1 MLWGTSVGTGALTIK
16 QVIIIAAVFEFLGAV
31 VFGNRVTSTIAKGI
45 VPIDMISSI
54 HPDIV
59 VLGGMLA
66 SILAASFWVTLA
78 TFYNLPVS
86 TSHSIVGSVLGFGLI
101 AAYNGIISFSD
112 IHWTVLL
119 KIIASWFISPAL
131 GAIFAFLIFS
141 IIRSLYLHRASDMPA
156 VEKKF
161 LFLQIITG
169 CYIAFAHGSNDVA
182 NAVGP
187 LSATL
192 NVLGVTGTGVPIW
205 VLVMGGLGMVI
216 GMATWGYKVVETI
229 GSKITELTPTRGF
242 SAQFATASVVLLHS
256 YSSLPISTTHTLVG
270 SVIGVGLAG
279 GLAAVDLGVI
289 WRIISSW
296 IATVPHSCP
305 YIGNNFCGGARGD
318 ILMKD
323 YIRSV
328 LDVVAESPFVP
339 PGNTCQKRSAC
350 SRKAF

>member
-1 MLWGTSVGTGALTIK
+1 MDLLVIAIILAGLYMAWNIGANDLANAMGTSVGTGALTIK
-16 QVIIIAAVFEFLGAV
+16 QVIVIAAVFEFLGAV
-31 VFGNRVTSTIAKGI
+31 FFGKRVTSTIAKGI
-45 VPIDMISSI
+45 VPIDMISRV

-59 VLGGMLA
+59 VLGMLA
-66 SILAASFWVTLA
+66 AILAASFWITLA

-101 AAYNGIISFSD
+101 AAYKGIISFSD
-112 IHWTVLL
+112 IHWSALL
-119 KIIASWFISPAL
+119 KIVASWFISPVF

-141 IIRSLYLHRASDMPA
+141 IIRNLYLHRASDMPG

-161 LFLQIITG
+161 IFLQLITA

-187 LSATL
+187 LSAAL
-192 NVLGVTGTGVPIW
+192 NVMKITGTVTGTGTEVPIW

-296 IATVPHSCP
+296 IATVPIAALTSA
-305 YIGNNFCGGARGD
+305 IIFVGLEV
-318 ILMKD
+318 IL
-323 YIRSV
+323 
-328 LDVVAESPFVP
+328 L
-339 PGNTCQKRSAC
+339 
-350 SRKAF
+350 

>member
-1 MLWGTSVGTGALTIK
+1 MDLLVIAIILAGLYMAWNIGANDLANAMGTSVGTGALTIK
-16 QVIIIAAVFEFLGAV
+16 QVIVIAAVFEFLGAV
-31 VFGNRVTSTIAKGI
+31 FFGKRVTSTIAKGI
-45 VPIDMISSI
+45 VPIDMISRV
-54 HPDIV
+54 HPDLV
-59 VLGGMLA
+59 VLGMLA
-66 SILAASFWVTLA
+66 AILAASFWITLA

-101 AAYNGIISFSD
+101 AAYKGIISFSD
-112 IHWTVLL
+112 IHWVALL
-119 KIIASWFISPAL
+119 KIVASWFISPAL

-141 IIRSLYLHRASDMPA
+141 LIRSLYLHKASDMPA

-161 LFLQIITG
+161 IFLQLITA

-182 NAVGP
+182 NAIGP
-187 LSATL
+187 LSAAL
-192 NVLGVTGTGVPIW
+192 NVMGVTGSEIPIW

-296 IATVPHSCP
+296 IATVPIAALTSA
-305 YIGNNFCGGARGD
+305 I
-318 ILMKD
+318 I
-323 YIRSV
+323 
-328 LDVVAESPFVP
+328 FV
-339 PGNTCQKRSAC
+339 GLEVI
-350 SRKAF
+350 FL

>member
-1 MLWGTSVGTGALTIK
+1 MDLLVIAIILAGLYMAWNIGANDLANAMGTSVGTGALTIK
-16 QVIIIAAVFEFLGAV
+16 QVIVIAAVFEFLGAV
-31 VFGNRVTSTIAKGI
+31 FFGKRVTSTIAKGI
-45 VPIDMISSI
+45 VPIDMISRV
-54 HPDIV
+54 HPDFV
-59 VLGGMLA
+59 VLGMLA
-66 SILAASFWVTLA
+66 AILAASFWITLA

-101 AAYNGIISFSD
+101 AAYKGIISFSD
-112 IHWTVLL
+112 IHWSALL
-119 KIIASWFISPAL
+119 KIVASWFISPAL
-131 GAIFAFLIFS
+131 GAILAFLIFS
-141 IIRSLYLHRASDMPA
+141 LIRSLYLHKASDMPA

-161 LFLQIITG
+161 IFLQLITA

-187 LSATL
+187 LSAAL
-192 NVLGVTGTGVPIW
+192 NVMGVTTGTDVPIW

-289 WRIISSW
+289 WRIVSSW
-296 IATVPHSCP
+296 IATVPIAALTSA
-305 YIGNNFCGGARGD
+305 I
-318 ILMKD
+318 I
-323 YIRSV
+323 
-328 LDVVAESPFVP
+328 FV
-339 PGNTCQKRSAC
+339 GLEVI
-350 SRKAF
+350 FL

>member
-1 MLWGTSVGTGALTIK
+1 
-16 QVIIIAAVFEFLGAV
+16 
-31 VFGNRVTSTIAKGI
+31 
-45 VPIDMISSI
+45 
-54 HPDIV
+54 
-59 VLGGMLA
+59 MLA

-131 GAIFAFLIFS
+131 GAILAFLIFS

-187 LSATL
+187 LSAAL
-192 NVLGVTGTGVPIW
+192 NVLGVTGTGAPIW

-296 IATVPHSCP
+296 IATVPIAALTSA
-305 YIGNNFCGGARGD
+305 I
-318 ILMKD
+318 I
-323 YIRSV
+323 
-328 LDVVAESPFVP
+328 FV
-339 PGNTCQKRSAC
+339 GLEVI
-350 SRKAF
+350 F